1 MKTNK
6 ITHETPYLPNT
17 HQLVNK
23 YLPFADNVH
32 LPFCLAIVMG
42 IGFGFETGSVMA
54 GNSEALDI
62 QHYTEPQTVGNTTEK
77 SIQNTKVSNSSTN
90 IEVTKTT
97 QEEEALKSGTGG
109 TPENTDQAAVKVPST
124 EKCSGAE
131 KRPSNDSPQQSQ
143 INTTIEPVGK
153 PADGKGKLPT
163 FAQADVNGDHFVT
176 KLELQNFPYLLQVF
190 DKVDAGNDGQ
200 LEQHEYQNLKM
211 ETKREGEIS

>member
-6 ITHETPYLPNT
+6 TTHEMPYLPNT
-17 HQLVNK
+17 HQLVK
-23 YLPFADNVH
+23 QHLSFPDNAC
-32 LPFCLAIVMG
+32 LPFCLALVMG
-42 IGFGFETGSVMA
+42 VGFGFETAPVKA
-54 GNSEALDI
+54 GNSETLDI
-62 QHYTEPQTVGNTTEK
+62 QHYKEPQSVGNAVGK
-77 SIQNTKVSNSSTN
+77 SIQSTKEANLAKN
-90 IEVTKTT
+90 IEDTKTI
-97 QEEEALKSGTGG
+97 QEGQALKSGIGRN
-109 TPENTDQAAVKVPST
+109 PENTGQVAIAPSS
-124 EKCSGAE
+124 EKCADAKKTTS
-131 KRPSNDSPQQSQ
+131 SDSQQQSQ
-143 INTTIEPVGK
+143 IVGKVEPVIK

>member
-6 ITHETPYLPNT
+6 TTHETPYHSNT
-17 HQLVNK
+17 QQLVKK
-23 YLPFADNVH
+23 YLPFAENVR
-32 LPFCLAIVMG
+32 LSLCLAIVMG
-42 IGFGFETGSVMA
+42 IGFGFETATVKA
-54 GNSEALDI
+54 ENTEALDI
-62 QHYTEPQTVGNTTEK
+62 QHYKEPQRVSNTTGK
-77 SIQNTKVSNSSTN
+77 SIQNTKVSNALTN
-90 IEVTKTT
+90 IEVTKTI
-97 QEEEALKSGTGG
+97 QEEEAMKSSTGG
-109 TPENTDQAAVKVPST
+109 TPENTDQAAIKAPST

-131 KRPSNDSPQQSQ
+131 KTSSGDSPQQSQ

-153 PADGKGKLPT
+153 SDDGKGKLPT